1 MQDEYDDVEEQY
13 RIEKAQLTELELRFE
28 PLEAEFKAIL
38 EERDVAYRAQL
49 AAERDVVR
57 RQQAALALQAW
68 WRSYR
73 VRKACQLMAKK
84 RAKAAGKGKKDK
96 KKGKKGKKDAEKTQ
110 EAPPAPAPAPT
121 EENAPAAETEAA
133 TDAEATDAAAA
144 TAE

>member
-1 MQDEYDDVEEQY
+1 VQDEYDDVEEQY